1 MMNKIFVNVPVKDL
15 AVAMDFFAKLDF
27 TFSPQ
32 FTNENAAC
40 MVISDNIFVMLLTE
54 EFFQASISKE
64 IANTRETTEMLLALA
79 TESREE
85 VDVFMERVLVAG
97 GSESREAQD
106 QGFMYSRGFEDLD
119 GHLWEVFYYQTK

>member
-1 MMNKIFVNVPVKDL
+1 MINKVFVNVPVKDL
-15 AVAMDFFAKLDF
+15 AVAMDFFAKLGFAFNSQLTD
-27 TFSPQ
+27 
-32 FTNENAAC
+32 ENAAC
-40 MVISDNIFVMLLTE
+40 MVISDNIFAMLLTE
-54 EFFQASISKE
+54 EFFQTFITKE

-79 TESREE
+79 AESREE
-85 VDVFMERVLVAG
+85 VDELMERVLAAG